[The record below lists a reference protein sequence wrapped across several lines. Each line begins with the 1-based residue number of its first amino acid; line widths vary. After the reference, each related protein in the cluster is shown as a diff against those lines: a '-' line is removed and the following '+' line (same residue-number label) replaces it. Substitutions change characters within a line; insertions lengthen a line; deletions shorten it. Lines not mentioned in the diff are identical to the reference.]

1 MKSLIGQP
9 ELMKE
14 LNRARALDILLE
26 ERVISRPQLAK
37 RTGLSRATIAILIDE
52 LLRAGLV
59 RERGLG
65 DSRGGRPPVMIEFNP
80 HAALAL
86 GARLRDHRW
95 GIVLTDLDAEV
106 VRHLETPLSDLSP
119 ATAVAALQ
127 AGVAQITQGID
138 RSRLLPAIGLGTP
151 GLVDM
156 AAGVVKTAVDVGWVD
171 VPIRAMAE
179 EALGMGVYVAN
190 RSKVGA
196 LAELWCGREQN
207 VQNLLYIAIGTGI
220 AAGVVI
226 QGQLYMGVNSSAGE
240 LGHVTILPDGPL
252 CACGNR
258 GCLQAL
264 SSGPAIANRARAQ
277 LRRGPDSLL
286 LELTEGH
293 PERIMAETV
302 FAAAEQ
308 GDEVAQRVVDETA
321 AYLGIAVANLVNLFN
336 PALIVLGGPVG
347 QNGQVLLE
355 PLRAEVQRRAM
366 AYPLSAARIV
376 SSTLGPDAGAIGAAV
391 LVLQHASEL
400 FFAHN

>member
-1 MKSLIGQP
+1 
-9 ELMKE
+9 
-14 LNRARALDILLE
+14 
-26 ERVISRPQLAK
+26 
-37 RTGLSRATIAILIDE
+37 
-52 LLRAGLV
+52 
-59 RERGLG
+59 
-65 DSRGGRPPVMIEFNP
+65 MIEFNP

-127 AGVAQITQGID
+127 AGVDQITQGID

-207 VQNLLYIAIGTGI
+207 VQNLLYISIGTGI
-220 AAGVVI
+220 AGVVI
-226 QGQLYMGVNSSAGE
+226 QGQLYMGVNSSGRVGPRHHFAGRPA
-240 LGHVTILPDGPL
+240 V
-252 CACGNR
+252 R
-258 GCLQAL
+258 LQ
-264 SSGPAIANRARAQ
+264 
-277 LRRGPDSLL
+277 RRGLPPASLGLGKPKRSPTAPAPNCGAAPKACSWNWPKGTPDRSW
-286 LELTEGH
+286 
-293 PERIMAETV
+293 PETV

-308 GDEVAQRVVDETA
+308 GDEAARHVVDDTA
-321 AYLGIAVANLVNLFN
+321 IYLGIAIANLVNLFN

-355 PLRAEVQRRAM
+355 PLRRCSGAPWPIPSPPPA
-366 AYPLSAARIV
+366 
-376 SSTLGPDAGAIGAAV
+376 SSTAP
-391 LVLQHASEL
+391 
-400 FFAHN
+400 